1 MSDKQE
7 TATSEGIVGQ
17 SVSNG
22 GLERRQP
29 RLRKAEGMN
38 WNELSREVARETGCD
53 PDGGFSQ
60 DGQHPW
66 VVATV
71 RIATMK
77 ERDAC
82 ARMLELRDSELL
94 LMAGEM
100 TAQELRTV
108 KAVLAQRASAI
119 RMRSNTNSA

>member
-1 MSDKQE
+1 MVDSY
-7 TATSEGIVGQ
+7 
-17 SVSNG
+17 
-22 GLERRQP
+22 
-29 RLRKAEGMN
+29 
-38 WNELSREVARETGCD
+38 
-53 PDGGFSQ
+53 
-60 DGQHPW
+60 GQHL
-66 VVATV
+66 VGSNVHS
-71 RIATMK
+71 TMK

-119 RMRSNTNSA
+119 RMRSNG

>member
-1 MSDKQE
+1 
-7 TATSEGIVGQ
+7 
-17 SVSNG
+17 
-22 GLERRQP
+22 
-29 RLRKAEGMN
+29 MN

-66 VVATV
+66 VVAAV

-108 KAVLAQRASAI
+108 QAALAQRASAI
-119 RMRSNTNSA
+119 RMRSNVLADRPAAPLAAGPATEGSEVERRVGGAVPPAPTFTEEK

>member
-1 MSDKQE
+1 
-7 TATSEGIVGQ
+7 
-17 SVSNG
+17 
-22 GLERRQP
+22 
-29 RLRKAEGMN
+29 MN

-119 RMRSNTNSA
+119 RMRSNVQGDRLRATTDLQEGEEA

>member
-1 MSDKQE
+1 
-7 TATSEGIVGQ
+7 
-17 SVSNG
+17 
-22 GLERRQP
+22 
-29 RLRKAEGMN
+29 MN

-108 KAVLAQRASAI
+108 KAVLAAI
-119 RMRSNTNSA
+119 RMRSNVLADRPAALHAAGPESEANGVERRVMPHG

>member
-1 MSDKQE
+1 MVRHGAKGETRRHQE
-7 TATSEGIVGQ
+7 
-17 SVSNG
+17 
-22 GLERRQP
+22 
-29 RLRKAEGMN
+29 AEGGMSYPYHMGL
-38 WNELSREVARETGCD
+38 WDKAQHEARML
-53 PDGGFSQ
+53 
-60 DGQHPW
+60 
-66 VVATV
+66 ATV

-119 RMRSNTNSA
+119 RMRSNVQGDRLRATTDLQEGEEA

>member
-1 MSDKQE
+1 
-7 TATSEGIVGQ
+7 
-17 SVSNG
+17 
-22 GLERRQP
+22 
-29 RLRKAEGMN
+29 MN

-119 RMRSNTNSA
+119 RMRSNVEFSGGAPLYGAASAGTQGYASRHKEKT

>member
-1 MSDKQE
+1 
-7 TATSEGIVGQ
+7 
-17 SVSNG
+17 
-22 GLERRQP
+22 
-29 RLRKAEGMN
+29 MN

-119 RMRSNTNSA
+119 RMRSNALGEGRERGILREASSGEAATSTDGLEGNGTGRHE